1 MNIPPWDKKAYAVE
15 RVMSDLAV
23 SKAFIAIVLIR
34 GRRYLSSMLKDGLL
48 TVDEIVD
55 YLRWPEGHPN
65 REKARYVRGIDLKQY
80 AMADS
85 A

>member
-1 MNIPPWDKKAYAVE
+1 MSGMDKKAYAVE
-15 RVMSDLAV
+15 RVMADFGVTKASIALTLAM
-23 SKAFIAIVLIR
+23 
-34 GRRYLSSMLKDGLL
+34 GRRYRSSMLKDGLL
-48 TVDEIVD
+48 TAQEIVD

>member
-1 MNIPPWDKKAYAVE
+1 ML
-15 RVMSDLAV
+15 ST
-23 SKAFIAIVLIR
+23 IR
-34 GRRYLSSMLKDGLL
+34 DGLL